1 MLVLS
6 RKVNESILIGDDIE
20 LMVVDI
26 RGGSVKLGFHA
37 PPEIP
42 IHRSEVHERI
52 WASDFKEM
60 NVFHEQGTCEF
71 VGVP

>member
-20 LMVVDI
+20 LTVVDI
-26 RGGSVKLGFHA
+26 RGGTVKLGFHA

-60 NVFHEQGTCEF
+60 HVLHEHGACEI